1 MTTAAAPAEQA
12 AGRRLCWIYPDRGT
26 ERMRTKEWTHVWG
39 IYEEVARE
47 RGWALSLHQPDEV
60 SVDASAEGG
69 PRVFLD
75 GAAVTP
81 QDTVFVTSL
90 WSLAHHAPDVCNQL
104 YLYTI
109 LEAAGFHLP
118 IPPRLSFIAN
128 DKTATMLHL
137 ADSPLP
143 QVPTVRIGSGRD
155 SPARTYE
162 AALSGLSYPLI
173 VKPAYWGMGQGV
185 CLVRSAEELKGVVGL
200 AAGAETALVCQPYL
214 GEGINDFRVYVID
227 GKPHTVLRR
236 IPQGTSL
243 TANLSAGGGMQ
254 HVPLPPELADAVDYV
269 AARMPMPYLAVDFLH
284 DGERF
289 WLSEV
294 EPDGAVAFPGSEQA
308 AREQREIIAARFDAY
323 GAAHQEFLRR
333 NHSHS
338 HSHSHS
344 QNQNQNQ
351 NQDQDQGQNPYQ
363 NRNQGTS
370 TR

>member
-1 MTTAAAPAEQA
+1 MSTAPAGRA

-39 IYEEVARE
+39 VYEEVARE
-47 RGWALSLHQPDEV
+47 RGWALSLHKPEEV
-60 SVDASAEGG
+60 SVDATGPG
-69 PRVFLD
+69 TPRVFLD
-75 GAAVTP
+75 GTEVTP
-81 QDTVFVTSL
+81 ADTVFVTSL
-90 WSLAHHAPDVCNQL
+90 WSLAHHTVDVCNQL

-109 LEAAGFHLP
+109 LEAAGFYLP
-118 IPPRLSFIAN
+118 IPPRLSFLAN

-143 QVPTVRIGSGRD
+143 QVPTVRIGVGRD
-155 SPARTYE
+155 APARTYE
-162 AALSGLSYPLI
+162 AALDGLSYPLI

-214 GEGINDFRVYVID
+214 GEGINDFRVYVVD

-236 IPQGTSL
+236 IPKGASL
-243 TANLSAGGGMQ
+243 TANLSSGGAME
-254 HVPLPPELADAVDYV
+254 HVPLPPELAGTVAYV
-269 AARMPMPYLAVDFLH
+269 AGRMPMPYLAVDFLH

-308 AREQREIIAARFDAY
+308 AREQRQIIAARFDAY
-323 GAAHQEFLRR
+323 RAAHEEFLRGTGAPADR
-333 NHSHS
+333 HTAHSH
-338 HSHSHS
+338 
-344 QNQNQNQ
+344 
-351 NQDQDQGQNPYQ
+351 
-363 NRNQGTS
+363 GTHDAEDR